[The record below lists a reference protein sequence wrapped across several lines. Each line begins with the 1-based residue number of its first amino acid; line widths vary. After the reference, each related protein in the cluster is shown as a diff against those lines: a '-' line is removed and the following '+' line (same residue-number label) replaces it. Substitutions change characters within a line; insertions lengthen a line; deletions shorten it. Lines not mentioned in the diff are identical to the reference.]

1 MADEYTRRIAG
12 ELADKPFDRE
22 LLDRVAEELRG
33 AGPVCDLG
41 CGPGHVGRYL
51 ADRGVE
57 VLGVDLSPGM
67 LEQARMLNPGITY
80 LQGDMRELPVPD
92 ASWAGIV
99 CFYAIVH
106 LRPEALPAVFQ
117 EFHRALR
124 AGGRVVLAF
133 HVGDEVSHVDE
144 LWERPVS
151 LDFVLHDPSA
161 VVRSLEGA
169 RFRVL
174 EARERDPYPEVE
186 YQSRRAYVQAVRD
199 VDD

>member
-1 MADEYTRRIAG
+1 
-12 ELADKPFDRE
+12 
-22 LLDRVAEELRG
+22 LDRLAEELRG

-67 LEQARMLNPGITY
+67 LEQARILNPGITY
-80 LQGDMRELPVPD
+80 MQGDMRELPVPSS
-92 ASWAGIV
+92 SWAGIV

-106 LRPEALPAVFQ
+106 LLPEALPPVFQ
-117 EFHRALR
+117 EFRRVLR
-124 AGGRVVLAF
+124 PGGRVVLAF
-133 HVGDEVSHVDE
+133 HVGDEISHVDE

-151 LDFVLHDPSA
+151 LDFVLHDTSA
-161 VVRSLEGA
+161 VVRALEGA
-169 RFRVL
+169 GFRVI

-186 YQSRRAYVQAVRD
+186 HQSRRAYVQAARD
-199 VDD
+199 LGD